1 DMFHRVIPD
10 SEWLSRISPV
20 YYYNASKPLVPSY
33 GTNVGAMLI
42 LLALSV
48 LLSGVAIWLFV
59 RRDVGR
65 AVAVPGWLRLPERAI
80 RPERALPANAWSL
93 RSIYTR
99 SLAMIAVPT
108 FWWTLAIAGFV
119 AWMLVVVQR
128 IEEQLTTILESS
140 PVLKDM
146 LTRVGGS
153 EAFSNASILSA

>member
-1 DMFHRVIPD
+1 
-10 SEWLSRISPV
+10 
-20 YYYNASKPLVPSY
+20 
-33 GTNVGAMLI
+33 
-42 LLALSV
+42 
-48 LLSGVAIWLFV
+48 
-59 RRDVGR
+59 
-65 AVAVPGWLRLPERAI
+65 
-80 RPERALPANAWSL
+80 PANAWSL

-153 EAFSNASILSA
+153 EAFSNASILSALFVLLPLLLMAFAVTQANRWSADEEEGRLELVLTTPQPRLQVLLGRFAALTTATIIIGVLTLAATALASVATGLKL